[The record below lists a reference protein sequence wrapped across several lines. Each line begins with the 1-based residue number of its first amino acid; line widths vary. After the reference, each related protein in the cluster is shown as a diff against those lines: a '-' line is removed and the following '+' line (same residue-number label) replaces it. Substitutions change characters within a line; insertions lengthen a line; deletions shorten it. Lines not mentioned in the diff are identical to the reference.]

1 MASEA
6 DYRFFDKISEKFL
19 LCSICSERY
28 KNAKILPCIHTFC
41 QHCLSKW
48 VTTAGILECPVC
60 RRSHRLPDGGV
71 ASLQSNFFVNNL
83 VEEFDQ
89 RDTGSTESKGCD
101 GCLTENSDR
110 FVWCIEC
117 SMKLCDNCARTHG
130 RLPSTRTHRLISLDE
145 YQSVKS
151 KDPTMVPVQSCVY
164 CDKHPENQVKFF
176 CETCEVPICSDCTV
190 VDHRVTDEHKH
201 KYLKDAAA
209 GYKKEVTMMVNK
221 LKEKEKEA
229 TDSTTTI
236 QQMSDALDVSF
247 NTEQVKVKEHMTK
260 TIQEITRIIQS
271 NGEQLLKQLNDE
283 YEARKTTLQAQ
294 LKELGGSQN
303 DMSSV
308 REFAENLT
316 EYGNPAQ
323 LMATKK
329 GVTVQT
335 QQLLDLQ
342 TKCTPAADDFM
353 VFKPNDDFCATKSLG
368 SVTLFEVKLQSVDT
382 YYRIGEDVRGTLTVK
397 SGTKVSVKDINAT
410 ITVPG
415 GKLESMNV
423 TDNNNETFSVS
434 SRVKVE
440 GEHELSVS
448 VCGKPVH
455 GSPVTTKV
463 IPQKGLV
470 YTIGKKGTGEG
481 EVNGPWGLALTEK
494 GDLLVC
500 EREND
505 RLQSFTLPD
514 QCGRVI
520 TNTGYTHQF
529 YPCYVAMSRDGKM
542 RYVTE
547 TNKNQVL
554 VFDVNWK
561 FKKSLKG
568 EINTPKGIAISPI
581 NNHVYVVDES
591 SHCIRIQNQDGQQL
605 KYFGSQGS
613 GKGNLSNPEDVCIN
627 SRGNVI
633 VSDYGNHRMQVYDAD
648 GNFSFTFGNQGNK
661 DSQLSLPYGVDTDKH
676 DNVYVCDSGNK
687 RVLKFDSKGNFI
699 CRIDSEKDG
708 LKCPIGI
715 YVTDDEPFGKVIVAD
730 YYGHC
735 VKVFAQ

>member
-1 MASEA
+1 MASA
-6 DYRFFDKISEKFL
+6 DSSFFEKVSEKFL

-48 VTTAGILECPVC
+48 VKTAGILECPVC

-83 VEEFDQ
+83 VEEFEHQ
-89 RDTGSTESKGCD
+89 DTDTTKSKSCD
-101 GCLTENSDR
+101 GCLTEDSNR
-110 FVWCIEC
+110 FMWCIEC
-117 SMKLCDNCARTHG
+117 SMKLCDTCARTHG
-130 RLPSTRTHRLISLDE
+130 RVPLTRAHRLIPLDE
-145 YQSVKS
+145 YHSVKS
-151 KDPTMVPVQSCVY
+151 KDPTMVQSGVY
-164 CDKHPENQVKFF
+164 CENHPENQVKFF
-176 CETCEVPICSDCTV
+176 CKTCEVPICTDCTV
-190 VDHRVTDEHKH
+190 VDHRVPEHKH
-201 KYLKDAAA
+201 KYLKDAADE
-209 GYKKEVTMMVNK
+209 YKKEVAMVVNK

-271 NGEQLLKQLNDE
+271 NGEQLLKELNDE
-283 YEARKTTLQAQ
+283 YEARKTTLQVQ

-329 GVTVQT
+329 GMAVQT

-353 VFKPNDDFCATKSLG
+353 VFKPNDDFCSTKSLG
-368 SVTLFEVKLQSVDT
+368 SVTLSEVKLQSVAT
-382 YYRIGEDVRGTLTVK
+382 HYRIGEDVRSTLIKVK
-397 SGTKVSVKDINAT
+397 GGQGGAKVSVKDINAT
-410 ITVPG
+410 ITVSG

-448 VCGKPVH
+448 VCGKHVH

-470 YTIGKKGTGEG
+470 CTIGKKGTGEG
-481 EVNGPWGLALTEK
+481 EMNYPHGLALTEK

-500 EREND
+500 ECGNK

-514 QCGRVI
+514 QCGKMI
-520 TNTGYTHQF
+520 TNTGYTETF
-529 YPCYVAMSRDGKM
+529 NPLYAAMSRDGKM

-547 TNKNQVL
+547 TNKKQVL

-561 FKKSLKG
+561 FKKSFKG
-568 EINTPKGIAISPI
+568 GIDYPRGIAISPT
-581 NNHVYVVDES
+581 NNNVYVVDES
-591 SHCIRIQNQDGQQL
+591 LHCIRIHNQYGEQL

-613 GKGNLSNPEDVCIN
+613 GKRNLSYPEDVCIN

-633 VSDYGNHRMQVYDAD
+633 VSDSSNDRMQVYDAD
-648 GNFSFTFGNQGNK
+648 GNFLFTFGNQGNK
-661 DSQLSLPYGVDTDKH
+661 DSQLSSPRGVDTDNH
-676 DNVYVCDSGNK
+676 DNVYVCDKGNK

-699 CRIDSEKDG
+699 CRIDSEKEG
-708 LKCPIGI
+708 MKLPTGI
-715 YVTDDEPFGKVIVAD
+715 CVTDDEPFGKVIVAD
-730 YYGHC
+730 YWGHC
-735 VKVFAQ
+735 VKVYAQ